1 MSVQGLRQRFS
12 SKSRG
17 PKVKTGQDGGDV
29 WCFARCCIRG
39 FWSEMVRFL
48 RNHAVCSYF
57 SRKLYCEILH
67 FYSFQK
73 PEGLIRLLRAFA
85 LKPGETPEQGRARL
99 YRRIWAILWVS
110 WTVSRRFQ
118 SSGYLFPARLLRSER
133 SVEWNISGG
142 RKSHSARLV
151 LDFVVKRNFQTQNS
165 SLWMFSNNNCL

>member
-1 MSVQGLRQRFS
+1 MLKFGILPEVRSVDRVRRLGRSLGRLWVCKDWGSGFLPNLVDQRSRESRHVKMAGCLMLRERLHSWLLKRSFH
-12 SKSRG
+12 KMG
-17 PKVKTGQDGGDV
+17 
-29 WCFARCCIRG
+29 
-39 FWSEMVRFL
+39 RFL

-73 PEGLIRLLRAFA
+73 PEGLIRLLCAFA

-118 SSGYLFPARLLRSER
+118 SSGYFF
-133 SVEWNISGG
+133 SG
-142 RKSHSARLV
+142 
-151 LDFVVKRNFQTQNS
+151 
-165 SLWMFSNNNCL
+165 SLT